1 MKDLALIVWL
11 TQTGLSVVLIRT
23 SFYTLVALWLRNSF
37 GLGGWVVWIG
47 VVLGVIGAVNGLRD
61 SMKALERLSRKDQK
75 DPPPPVSFN
84 DHD

>member
-1 MKDLALIVWL
+1 MKDFALIVWL
-11 TQTGLSVVLIRT
+11 TQTGLSVVLPPVV
-23 SFYTLVALWLRNSF
+23 YTLIALWLRSTF
-37 GLGGWVVWIG
+37 GWGNWVIWIG

-61 SMKALERLSRKDQK
+61 SMRALERLSRKDKK